1 MAILIFALR
10 DGGNMS
16 KYIWLNKKQEMP
28 VAIMLDKI
36 ESLQIQYSRIANDKY
51 ELNIYTP
58 SKTYVE
64 AYSTQRE
71 AKNRMDEILL
81 MIKKEERL

>member
-1 MAILIFALR
+1 
-10 DGGNMS
+10 MS

-36 ESLQIQYSRIANDKY
+36 ESLQIQYSRIVNDKY

-58 SKTYVE
+58 SKIYTE
-64 AYSTQRE
+64 EYSTQWE
-71 AKNRMDEILL
+71 AKNRMDEILS
-81 MIKKEERL
+81 MITKEGLK

>member
-1 MAILIFALR
+1 MATLIYVSK

-36 ESLQIQYSRIANDKY
+36 DSLQIQYNVITNDKY
-51 ELNIYTP
+51 ALNIYTA
-58 SKTYVE
+58 SKTYTE
-64 AYSTQRE
+64 EYSTQRE
-71 AKNRMDEILL
+71 VKNRMDEILS
-81 MIKKEERL
+81 MIEKVE

>member
-1 MAILIFALR
+1 MATLIYVSK

-36 ESLQIQYSRIANDKY
+36 ESLQIQYSRIVNDKY

-58 SKTYVE
+58 SKIYAE

-71 AKNRMDEILL
+71 AKNRMDEILS
-81 MIKKEERL
+81 MIEKVE

>member
-1 MAILIFALR
+1 MATLIYALK

-36 ESLQIQYSRIANDKY
+36 ESLQIQYNVITNDKY
-51 ELNIYTP
+51 ALNIYTA
-58 SKTYVE
+58 SKTFTE
-64 AYSTQRE
+64 EYSTQRE
-71 AKNRMDEILL
+71 AKNRMDKILS
-81 MIKKEERL
+81 MITKEGLK

>member
-1 MAILIFALR
+1 MTLIYVSK

-28 VAIMLDKI
+28 IAIMLDRI

-51 ELNIYTP
+51 ELNIYTS
-58 SKTYVE
+58 SKTYAE

-71 AKNRMDEILL
+71 AKNRMDEILS
-81 MIKKEERL
+81 MIEKVEWK